1 LLERG
6 AELTSLDR
14 LLANAEHAAG
24 RVALIEGPPGI
35 GKTRLLREV
44 ARRARDRGLGVL
56 TARGSELERSFPY
69 GIVHQLLDPVVRS
82 GAPDDR
88 EDLMAGAAGLA
99 RPVFEP
105 SPTAE
110 AAGDPSF
117 AILHGLYWLLANL
130 AERGPLFIAIDDAQW
145 SDRPSGRLLEFLA
158 PRLEGMPIALAVASR
173 DTGNVAEP
181 DALSALARA
190 PLQRI
195 KLRRL
200 STAAVGGLVA
210 AGLGEQ
216 AGETLASACATATGG
231 NPFLIHELL
240 NDLARQQR
248 ATDDIDPAT
257 VERLGPREVAAAAL
271 ARVGGL
277 SGAPALTRALAVLGE
292 DAHLTAAAALAE
304 LDPGEASA
312 TADGLA
318 DAMILEAGRPLR
330 FAHPIVR
337 AAVYDAISAGT
348 RSDLHAR
355 AAQLRARGGAEP
367 DAVAA
372 HLLETEPRGDEAT
385 VEALRRAAAASAGRG
400 APEPA
405 IEFLRRALAEPPVDR
420 LRPEILHELGSALM
434 RVGAPEATG
443 ALQEAF
449 ELAVTADAR
458 ALTALE
464 LAENLMVAGRSPAT
478 VAVLEGELDGLPGAE
493 VRTAARLEAL
503 LLAIAFV
510 GVSGRRLVERRLRA
524 VAADFRWSD
533 DERSRLLAAPV
544 AWEWAIGPGGR
555 AASGAELAE
564 LALADGRLIREE
576 TADSAS
582 PLGAANALWVT
593 GRYGQAERALGAMV
607 AEAQGRGSLRGF
619 ALGTVNRAYARYL
632 RGWLHEAEADAEAY
646 LEISAETGWSVFD
659 PTAAA
664 VLAAV
669 RLERGD
675 LEGAQRA
682 VAPFE
687 RVRDDEIG
695 TMQFLNLSRAA
706 IGLARGDNES
716 ALSNLAL
723 CRRFEEGFKGGPGLA
738 CLIPWRSLAALAHLG
753 LDNRDDAH
761 ALAGEEVRLARE
773 FGAARA
779 LGVALRVL
787 GTVEGGDRQAELLS
801 EAESVLESADS
812 QVEHARALT
821 DLGAALRRAGERLEA
836 RERLAAG
843 MDLAHR
849 AGAAALAARAREEL
863 VAAGA
868 RPRRL
873 AVSGPDALT
882 ASERRVAQM
891 AADGMGNR
899 EIAQALFVTL
909 RTVEGHLTQ
918 AFAKLEIGSRDE
930 LRDAIAPDTASLR

>member
-1 LLERG
+1 
-6 AELTSLDR
+6 
-14 LLANAEHAAG
+14 
-24 RVALIEGPPGI
+24 V
-35 GKTRLLREV
+35 
-44 ARRARDRGLGVL
+44 
-56 TARGSELERSFPY
+56 
-69 GIVHQLLDPVVRS
+69 
-82 GAPDDR
+82 
-88 EDLMAGAAGLA
+88 
-99 RPVFEP
+99 
-105 SPTAE
+105 
-110 AAGDPSF
+110 
-117 AILHGLYWLLANL
+117 
-130 AERGPLFIAIDDAQW
+130 
-145 SDRPSGRLLEFLA
+145 
-158 PRLEGMPIALAVASR
+158 
-173 DTGNVAEP
+173 
-181 DALSALARA
+181 
-190 PLQRI
+190 
-195 KLRRL
+195 
-200 STAAVGGLVA
+200 
-210 AGLGEQ
+210 
-216 AGETLASACATATGG
+216 
-231 NPFLIHELL
+231 
-240 NDLARQQR
+240 
-248 ATDDIDPAT
+248 
-257 VERLGPREVAAAAL
+257 
-271 ARVGGL
+271 
-277 SGAPALTRALAVLGE
+277 
-292 DAHLTAAAALAE
+292 
-304 LDPGEASA
+304 
-312 TADGLA
+312 
-318 DAMILEAGRPLR
+318 
-330 FAHPIVR
+330 
-337 AAVYDAISAGT
+337 
-348 RSDLHAR
+348 
-355 AAQLRARGGAEP
+355 
-367 DAVAA
+367 
-372 HLLETEPRGDEAT
+372 
-385 VEALRRAAAASAGRG
+385 
-400 APEPA
+400 
-405 IEFLRRALAEPPVDR
+405 
-420 LRPEILHELGSALM
+420 
-434 RVGAPEATG
+434 
-443 ALQEAF
+443 
-449 ELAVTADAR
+449 
-458 ALTALE
+458 
-464 LAENLMVAGRSPAT
+464 
-478 VAVLEGELDGLPGAE
+478 
-493 VRTAARLEAL
+493 
-503 LLAIAFV
+503 
-510 GVSGRRLVERRLRA
+510 
-524 VAADFRWSD
+524 
-533 DERSRLLAAPV
+533 
-544 AWEWAIGPGGR
+544 
-555 AASGAELAE
+555 
-564 LALADGRLIREE
+564 
-576 TADSAS
+576 
-582 PLGAANALWVT
+582 NALWVT
-593 GRYGQAERALGAMV
+593 GRYEQAERALGAMV

-849 AGAAALAARAREEL
+849 AGAAALAARARAEL
-863 VAAGA
+863 VAAGP